1 MVFIVMLTISTI
13 LYAISGYLKAVILC
27 FRLRG
32 PPAQFF
38 IGNILA
44 INDKERKYIWAYH
57 YHYHYSRI
65 RRPNLLI
72 SNRIEISLKYLWF
85 CKYLRKKWPSDWSVW
100 DIKCTR
106 QIQIDTAV
114 QNTTWK
120 FHQETRWMLRKCEWK
135 WNEDYLLIFGWQE
148 FARKTKNPIKK
159 NKFLA
164 PKNGQRKKAGQ
175 CNKSLMKASEQ
186 TSRVDLKWKNDS
198 KNNKQKNANTQNAID
213 WSSLWRTD
221 RKSETKQT
229 V

>member
-44 INDKERKYIWAYH
+44 INDKERKYIWA
-57 YHYHYSRI
+57 YHYSRI

-159 NKFLA
+159 KQISCTEKW
-164 PKNGQRKKAGQ
+164 PTKKGRSMQQIINESIWA
-175 CNKSLMKASEQ
+175 NIASWSE
-186 TSRVDLKWKNDS
+186 VEKW
-198 KNNKQKNANTQNAID
+198 Q
-213 WSSLWRTD
+213 
-221 RKSETKQT
+221 
-229 V
+229 